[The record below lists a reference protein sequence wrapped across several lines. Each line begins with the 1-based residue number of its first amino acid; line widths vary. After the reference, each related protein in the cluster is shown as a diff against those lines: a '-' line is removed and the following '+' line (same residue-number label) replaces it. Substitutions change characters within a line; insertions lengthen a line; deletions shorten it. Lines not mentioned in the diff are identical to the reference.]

1 MPVITQDCITQ
12 LCCIGMDL
20 SEEES
25 AASHELLHCHMT
37 VLVSWNRVLQLDV
50 ERMDQSWCVLP
61 NHPLL
66 LVRAMGDWRM
76 VGLDDLMGLFQSWRF
91 CDSTAPELL
100 RLLPD
105 DILGNTY
112 PFTPGGCV
120 WPHEL
125 FRAKLKF
132 WFSTIPS
139 QGIPIKNVPEETR
152 RAKKLLWE
160 HTLRLPSCRC
170 LYFGTGCLGK
180 RWSHF
185 P

>member
-76 VGLDDLMGLFQSWRF
+76 VGLDDLMGLFQSWWF
-91 CDSTAPELL
+91 CDSK
-100 RLLPD
+100 
-105 DILGNTY
+105 
-112 PFTPGGCV
+112 
-120 WPHEL
+120 L
-125 FRAKLKF
+125 FFFLQVRSVICIGTCKAIWHF
-132 WFSTIPS
+132 VFIS
-139 QGIPIKNVPEETR
+139 QGFLKIPIWWLKSSSQMKHEEKAQDQVNGLTCKMD
-152 RAKKLLWE
+152 ALQVS
-160 HTLRLPSCRC
+160 PA
-170 LYFGTGCLGK
+170 GGK
-180 RWSHF
+180 
-185 P
+185 PD